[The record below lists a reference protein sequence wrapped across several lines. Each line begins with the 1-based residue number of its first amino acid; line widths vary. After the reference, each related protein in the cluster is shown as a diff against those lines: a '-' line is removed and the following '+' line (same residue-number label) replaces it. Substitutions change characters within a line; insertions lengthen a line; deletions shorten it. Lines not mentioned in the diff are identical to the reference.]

1 MFLSFTVVIK
11 ILQKGLIVIDGDGS
25 RDILDTLLTEFNT
38 VWLLFYLFCS
48 SIVIHAVI
56 VTTGTFEP

>member
-25 RDILDTLLTEFNT
+25 RDILDTLLTEFST
-38 VWLLFYLFCS
+38 VWLLFNLFCS